1 MDAARTAGLCLV
13 AGTVWLLP
21 LRMEIIM
28 TSKAS
33 TRANSAAAG
42 RKPTNPTV
50 QSKRVTKKNQLIKM
64 LRAKRGLD
72 ICAISQKL
80 GWQQHTT
87 RAALTRLR
95 QAGYVLDVVKA
106 DNSKPT
112 RYRITADSSATN
124 LTHSQVMSDA

>member
-1 MDAARTAGLCLV
+1 MR
-13 AGTVWLLP
+13 
-21 LRMEIIM
+21 
-28 TSKAS
+28 SKAS
-33 TRANSAAAG
+33 TRAYIAVAG

-50 QSKRVTKKNQLIKM
+50 QSKRVTKKDQLIKL
-64 LRAKRGLD
+64 LRAKRGMD

-95 QAGYVLDVVKA
+95 QAGYVLNVVKA